1 MHYFFQAALA
11 AICLVFAV
19 TLPGAA
25 QTAEQIQYVRYEVTG
40 ADARA
45 LRRNLNQKTPVNIGG
60 KRFDAKTDWNV
71 SWRYQF
77 ETADGLCRI
86 GATST
91 QVTSII
97 TMPAWR
103 NESAAPVTDAGR
115 WNQYIE
121 SLTIHEEGHHR
132 NALAAA
138 EQIEKALPN
147 LPPQPDC
154 KQAGAAAEAKGHAVM
169 DEIRVIDARY
179 DAETRHGA
187 TQGAYFP

>member
-1 MHYFFQAALA
+1 MHYYLHTALA
-11 AICLVFAV
+11 SVFLVFAA
-19 TLPGAA
+19 TLPSDA
-25 QTAEQIQYVRYEVTG
+25 QTAAQIQFVRYEVTG

-77 ETADGLCRI
+77 EMVNGVCRI

-97 TMPAWR
+97 TMPAWSD
-103 NESAAPVTDAGR
+103 ESAAPVTDAGR
-115 WNQYIE
+115 WNEYIAN
-121 SLTIHEEGHHR
+121 LTIHEEGHHR

-138 EQIEKALPN
+138 EQIEKLLPE
-147 LPPQPDC
+147 LPPQADC
-154 KQAGAAAEAKGHAVM
+154 KRAGAAAETKGHAVM
-169 DEIRVIDARY
+169 DDIRAIDARY
-179 DAETRHGA
+179 DADTRHGA